1 MQGQT
6 LQVAI
11 GRRKRSHDVAEQIER
26 MISTGQVG
34 VGEQLPSEKEMM
46 ERFGVGRPAVREA
59 LFLLQQQGL
68 VEVQSGTRARVVPP
82 TSRMLQAQLGA
93 AIRRLA
99 ADGEGQDRL
108 EQARLLF
115 ETGCAWLAASLA
127 TPDDLARLRRALD
140 ANTAAVGRTAEFVRT
155 DVAFHYEIVAVARN
169 PIFTTVHEIMVEWL
183 IDQRTTTIH
192 MPDADQFSVR
202 DHTAIY
208 EAIAARDPVR
218 AHHEMASHLKLIGQL
233 YREAKRLSESILRE
247 VTRDVANRVRR
258 EQQATWAA
266 SLRALAPAEAPDAEP
281 APRPAGG
288 RRGRGARKG
297 NGAP

>member
-1 MQGQT
+1 VRGQT

-26 MISTGQVG
+26 MISAGEVG
-34 VGEQLPSEKEMM
+34 IGEQLPSEKEMM

-68 VEVQSGTRARVVPP
+68 IEVQSGTRARVVPP

-127 TPDDLARLRRALD
+127 APDDLARLKRALD

-202 DHTAIY
+202 DHTAIF
-208 EAIAARDPVR
+208 EAIAARDPAR
-218 AHHEMASHLKLIGQL
+218 AHHEMASHLKLISQL
-233 YREAKRLSESILRE
+233 YREAKRLADSILRE
-247 VTRDVANRVRR
+247 VTRDVADRVRR

-266 SLRALAPAEAPDAEP
+266 SLRAPAPAGAAADAAGP
-281 APRPAGG
+281 TPRPG
-288 RRGRGARKG
+288 RGRHGKKGG
-297 NGAP
+297 NGTP